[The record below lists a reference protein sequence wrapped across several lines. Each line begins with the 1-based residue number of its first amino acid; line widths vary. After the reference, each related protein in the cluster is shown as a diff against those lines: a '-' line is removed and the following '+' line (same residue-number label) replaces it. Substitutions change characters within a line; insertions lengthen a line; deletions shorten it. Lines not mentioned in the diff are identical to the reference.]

1 MKFSDLNNLDFNNA
15 GSWPPLAK
23 TIAVII
29 VIAAVAGFGYWV
41 DTSSQ
46 LDSLES
52 ARATERQLRQ
62 EFIERQRV
70 MANIDA
76 YRANIETM
84 RTTLD
89 TLLRQLPTRTEMP
102 DLLEDI
108 SNTGR
113 KNGLNFELF
122 KPEAEQ
128 PREFY
133 AAKPISIKARAS
145 YHQFGSFISNIAALS
160 RIVTLE
166 NLSLLDPQQQQ
177 QQSQPGRPA
186 AASKPGE
193 TAKPLL
199 IEATLQTYRYLDE
212 DETAA
217 AEPSG
222 SKDKK
227 VRPAG
232 K

>member
-15 GSWPPLAK
+15 GGWPPLAK
-23 TIAVII
+23 AIAVII
-29 VIAAVAGFGYWV
+29 VIAAVAGFGYWI

-52 ARATERQLRQ
+52 VRATERQLRQ
-62 EFIERQRV
+62 EFVEKQRV
-70 MANIDA
+70 ITNIDA
-76 YRANIETM
+76 YRASIETM
-84 RTTLD
+84 RTNLD

-166 NLSLLDPQQQQ
+166 SASLLDLQQQQ
-177 QQSQPGRPA
+177 QQSGSRPA
-186 AASKPGE
+186 AVSKPRE

-212 DETAA
+212 SEAA
-217 AEPSG
+217 TAEPG
-222 SKDKK
+222 GGKDK
-227 VRPAG
+227 RPAG